1 MGEGWEGSDCA
12 AIVEEIFSDVGIEV
26 FGVVVG
32 GFSVVAV
39 RVGFDVAGIPPV
51 RLNPARV
58 VAQSL
63 LGSCCLRNAAS
74 ASKGTIAGICV
85 VGGGCDRCGLGG
97 RDSAAGWSSDEA
109 SPVVDAGLLVA
120 FLFAMTVPV
129 VVCGGFCSGWW
140 FSEWGGGCEKGSAG
154 KGL

>member
-1 MGEGWEGSDCA
+1 MGKGWEGSDCA

-39 RVGFDVAGIPPV
+39 GVGFDVAGIPPV

-97 RDSAAGWSSDEA
+97 RDSAVGWTSDGA

-120 FLFAMTVPV
+120 FLFAMAVLV
-129 VVCGGFCSGWW
+129 VFHGGFCSGWW
-140 FSEWGGGCEKGSAG
+140 FSEWGGGCG
-154 KGL
+154 